1 MIDTDTFFSAAS
13 TQERRWR
20 MIAAEMAPLNLR
32 NDTGLLEVSLQLANG
47 TSSNASH
54 ALLGTKQRFAQRG
67 AATFPDLIIGTPGIR
82 DWTTVNPSTH
92 GIKL

>member
-1 MIDTDTFFSAAS
+1 
-13 TQERRWR
+13 
-20 MIAAEMAPLNLR
+20 MIAAEMVPLNLR

-54 ALLGTKQRFAQRG
+54 ALLGTKQRFARRG